1 MALHTIPFLVVSRP
15 KFPSPNSGPM
25 TPSRLVAV
33 PLDHDHRVDA
43 TWPFRS
49 DMNGRKVTN
58 LPFKDPPF
66 CDLELLWKYVFLRPW
81 DKNPTKTLIL
91 WLKQF
96 WERWKDLLD
105 SVWSFLL
112 GVRGFME
119 RKHRGVGADDILFS
133 WGPDADFMLRIRV
146 QAKNPNNQCVYV
158 YILYICLHEWHMYP
172 YDLRGR
178 PILGSGRTW
187 QGPALKEKHESNF
200 ALASPPKNGVEW
212 LNLNFLFGFIEKQST
227 WKRHFNKRRQTMV
240 HHQWEEPSLR
250 WSWKTHAADQHLHAD
265 CELAAFFFVFSF
277 FRMMCYGDPDVVG
290 WCGSTVVWNNRIQ
303 QMDDWNT

>member
-1 MALHTIPFLVVSRP
+1 MHEQKYETRILAFPFLVVPRP

-58 LPFKDPPF
+58 LPFKDPF
-66 CDLELLWKYVFLRPW
+66 CNLELLWTYVFLRPW

-133 WGPDADFMLRIRV
+133 WVQMLILCRGSGCKQKI
-146 QAKNPNNQCVYV
+146 QIINVYM
-158 YILYICLHEWHMYP
+158 YILSIYVCMNDICIHVIKP
-172 YDLRGR
+172 QDLF
-178 PILGSGRTW
+178 W
-187 QGPALKEKHESNF
+187 AVAALKETWKQLCVWFHHQ
-200 ALASPPKNGVEW
+200 KNGVEW
-212 LNLNFLFGFIEKQST
+212 LNLNFLVGFIEKQST
-227 WKRHFNKRRQTMV
+227 WKRHVNKGRQTMV

-265 CELAAFFFVFSF
+265 CELVAVFFSF